1 MRRLLALLVACLLC
15 AGCGEG
21 TLCFGCGL
29 NDTTSTTNTTSTST
43 TSTTTTS
50 P

>member
-1 MRRLLALLVACLLC
+1 MSRLQALLVTCLLC

-29 NDTTSTTNTTSTST
+29 NDTTPTTST
-43 TSTTTTS
+43 TSTTTTT

>member
-1 MRRLLALLVACLLC
+1 MRLLLALLVTCLLS

-29 NDTTSTTNTTSTST
+29 NDASSTTTT